1 MINTML
7 TVVIVIWGVMLIAD
21 IILGY
26 VFKKQEEE
34 KDQLELELLHLK
46 KQEQEKEKE
55 LWQVKNN
62 LKQK

>member
-1 MINTML
+1 ML
-7 TVVIVIWGVMLIAD
+7 TVVMIVWGVMLIAD

-34 KDQLELELLHLK
+34 KDQLELELLHIK

>member
-1 MINTML
+1 ML
-7 TVVIVIWGVMLIAD
+7 TVVMIVWGVMLIAD

-26 VFKKQEEE
+26 IFKKQEKE
-34 KDQLELELLHLK
+34 KDQLELELLHIK

>member
-7 TVVIVIWGVMLIAD
+7 TVVMIVWGVMLIAD

-26 VFKKQEEE
+26 IFKKQEKE
-34 KDQLELELLHLK
+34 KDQLELELLHIK